1 MRDSKGYLKE
11 VTTFVF
17 VFLVL
22 NEVFGESFFNVVV
35 STDSTVVF
43 PTKDLFGS
51 WWIWDFWV
59 YPLTT
64 GLDSWVC
71 EDIPR

>member
-1 MRDSKGYLKE
+1 MRDSKGYLKD

-22 NEVFGESFFNVVV
+22 NKVFGESFFNVVV

-43 PTKDLFGS
+43 PTKDLFRS
-51 WWIWDFWV
+51 WWVGFWV
-59 YPLTT
+59 YPFTT